1 MKKTIIVAA
10 IAFCLAISTSNANS
24 ETNYENTDTIV
35 LVSKVSP
42 FCLAIAKGDF
52 DTVKKLVE
60 LGTDVNKKSN
70 GMTPVM
76 YAAKFNRVDIMK
88 LLINSGAKL
97 QAKSDRGLTAKDYAV
112 ISNAKDAIIVIEN
125 SLKKNTRI

>member
-1 MKKTIIVAA
+1 MKKTIIVTA